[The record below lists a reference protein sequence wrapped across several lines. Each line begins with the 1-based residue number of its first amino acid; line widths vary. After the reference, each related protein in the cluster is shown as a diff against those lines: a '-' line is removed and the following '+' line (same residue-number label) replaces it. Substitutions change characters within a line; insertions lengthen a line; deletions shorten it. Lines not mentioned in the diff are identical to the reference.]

1 MTTTTTTTTATAT
14 ATKKVNP
21 VAAKRTPV
29 KRAASSLTKV
39 AAKTATKTATKT
51 AIDTIKKPITK
62 TIAKKSQAAK
72 SPVVRKSSA
81 AKTVAAK
88 PAKDKKPKLVRDSF
102 TFPKAEYE
110 VLEAMKQRAAK
121 LKVMAKKTELMR
133 AGIKSLAALGD
144 AAFLSAIAAVPN
156 LKTGRPAKA

>member
-1 MTTTTTTTTATAT
+1 MTTSTTAKNVT
-14 ATKKVNP
+14 P
-21 VAAKRTPV
+21 VAAKRPPV
-29 KRAASSLTKV
+29 KRAASSVTKV
-39 AAKTATKTATKT
+39 AAKTSKSTAV
-51 AIDTIKKPITK
+51 KP
-62 TIAKKSQAAK
+62 AAK
-72 SPVVRKSSA
+72 KSSA
-81 AKTVAAK
+81 AKLPVARKSPAVKTAAAK

-121 LKVMAKKTELMR
+121 LKVMVKKTELLR

-144 AAFLSAIAAVPN
+144 AAFLRAIAAVPS

>member
-1 MTTTTTTTTATAT
+1 MTTSITAKNVPPA
-14 ATKKVNP
+14 
-21 VAAKRTPV
+21 AAKRPPV
-29 KRAASSLTKV
+29 KRAASSVTKV
-39 AAKTATKTATKT
+39 VAKTATKTSKST
-51 AIDTIKKPITK
+51 AVKPA
-62 TIAKKSQAAK
+62 AKKSLAAK
-72 SPVVRKSSA
+72 LPVARKSPA
-81 AKTVAAK
+81 VKTAAAK

-121 LKVMAKKTELMR
+121 LKVMVKKTELLR

-144 AAFLSAIAAVPN
+144 AAFLSAIAAVPS

>member
-1 MTTTTTTTTATAT
+1 MTTTAVKKATPA
-14 ATKKVNP
+14 
-21 VAAKRTPV
+21 AAKRVPIKRAPV
-29 KRAASSLTKV
+29 KRAASS
-39 AAKTATKTATKT
+39 AKTT
-51 AIDTIKKPITK
+51 PI
-62 TIAKKSQAAK
+62 
-72 SPVVRKSSA
+72 VRKSPA

-88 PAKDKKPKLVRDSF
+88 AVKEKKPKLVRDSF

-121 LKVMAKKTELMR
+121 LKVMVKKTELLR

-144 AAFLSAIAAVPN
+144 AAFLSAIAAVPS

>member
-1 MTTTTTTTTATAT
+1 MTTLTTAKNVT
-14 ATKKVNP
+14 P
-21 VAAKRTPV
+21 VAAKRPLV
-29 KRAASSLTKV
+29 KRAASLVTKV
-39 AAKTATKTATKT
+39 AEKTATKTSKST
-51 AIDTIKKPITK
+51 AVKPT
-62 TIAKKSQAAK
+62 AKKSSATKLPVARK
-72 SPVVRKSSA
+72 SPAV
-81 AKTVAAK
+81 KTAAAK

-121 LKVMAKKTELMR
+121 LKVMVKKTELLR

-144 AAFLSAIAAVPN
+144 AAFLSAIAAVPS

>member
-1 MTTTTTTTTATAT
+1 MTTSTTAKNVPSA
-14 ATKKVNP
+14 
-21 VAAKRTPV
+21 AAKRPLV
-29 KRAASSLTKV
+29 KRAASSVTKV
-39 AAKTATKTATKT
+39 VAKTATKTSKST
-51 AIDTIKKPITK
+51 AVKPA
-62 TIAKKSQAAK
+62 AKKSLAAK
-72 SPVVRKSSA
+72 LPVARKSPA
-81 AKTVAAK
+81 VKTAAAK

-121 LKVMAKKTELMR
+121 LKVMVKKTELLR
-133 AGIKSLAALGD
+133 AGIKSLAALSD

>member
-1 MTTTTTTTTATAT
+1 MTTTAVKKATPA
-14 ATKKVNP
+14 
-21 VAAKRTPV
+21 AAKRVPIKRAPV
-29 KRAASSLTKV
+29 KRAASSVTKV
-39 AAKTATKTATKT
+39 VAKTATKTSKST
-51 AIDTIKKPITK
+51 AVKP
-62 TIAKKSQAAK
+62 AAK
-72 SPVVRKSSA
+72 KSSA
-81 AKTVAAK
+81 AKLPVARKSPAVKTAAAK

-121 LKVMAKKTELMR
+121 LKVMVKKTELLR

-144 AAFLSAIAAVPN
+144 AAFLSAIAAVPS